1 MDFRDVHLRVLY
13 SFNYETKG
21 GRKISI
27 NEGEKLFLIRK
38 TNADWWQVIRNSSE
52 RPFFVPA
59 SYVEEI
65 KYDENKKDSSK
76 SHGCTSK
83 KRGVGPHTVSDNAGV
98 LNDMDMLEATVSV
111 AHTKKTFDKPMS
123 YKQQAVHN
131 ELSSL
136 NKRISSEKW
145 RLWAAEELVS
155 ELASTASLHSVEST
169 TYSNETFQRMTSE
182 QPNLQTELDSC
193 SDPLSL
199 TDKGSG
205 CDHKA
210 NIPAASCSEQLSV
223 PNKKGSIQSFSSAT
237 SGGKLQA
244 ELLRATT
251 EKPLSNKLIC
261 DTKKFEDSCKS
272 KNAEKRVA
280 LCKTDSKDIAV
291 IPEKQAAALLS
302 STKSSRSLGEK
313 LCGSY
318 VEFENHSYNP
328 GDIVGGFK
336 GPDQCSVHTD
346 MFSKMK
352 SKLKYSASFKTKR
365 ELQKLSEKREGNSV
379 LSSSWDKLEAAGQ
392 STNDILTNVDNGI
405 SSSAGNLKCSVV
417 EKKSSVSEGSHNNCA
432 PIPDLQNSGQCKAEE
447 NSLQPVSECDWN
459 ANYTAVVKEKVSTE
473 EHQEC
478 ERQVDILTSESH
490 SVSKDSSDSEQSKVL
505 VDSSG
510 GTLKSQKISSS
521 CESIEDW
528 REEDTVLEP
537 ECALDVVNIPLPDG
551 WIESYDEQLD
561 LPCYIHE
568 KSGEKW
574 FSSNDAEGRV
584 YFYQE
589 NSSESSWRLPEV
601 PSTMLEV
608 VPPATP
614 SSKETSKEKEKPT
627 VIISSDDSQIR
638 HQIEDEIRPTFR
650 MTKARSMLL
659 TDTKSRETTTKSSSV
674 PRNYLPIWDGV
685 VHTLKEGTLNKTKM
699 WEIGGK
705 KVRKNWSPSY
715 VVLSKFHLLFF
726 KDIKAY
732 NAVKLAVSPG
742 SASSSPD
749 LCIDLKGALV
759 EEAEKLSSRKYVF
772 AITTVQGLK
781 VLLQCDDKSL
791 YTDWYHA
798 VRNAI
803 RSITKESGLRN
814 SSSTK
819 DVGSFLNQAVSP
831 NQNRK
836 VPRIDRS
843 RSVKNKNKEGSLED
857 LASSPEDQQIGI
869 HTRLKN
875 FFLRRPL
882 KEALEQRGILKNE
895 AVFGCHL
902 PDVCNEEPFIP
913 LFVRKC
919 VEVIES
925 KDENMKTVGLY
936 RASGNLSQVQKIR
949 LQVNQDNYKA
959 LEEEEDVHVL
969 TGALKLFFRELKEPL
984 IPCKMFSKAL
994 DASSKSQEEEKLK
1007 DFQDIVKSL
1016 PKPNRCTLKFLLQHL
1031 LRVTEYKADNQMSIH
1046 TLAIVFGPSL
1056 MWPEEESQNIAFDF
1070 MMQNV
1075 VIEFLLKAFHN
1086 IFGDSCNVSA

>member
-1 MDFRDVHLRVLY
+1 MDVDVDGRAWWARAPPDVLLWLR
-13 SFNYETKG
+13 E
-21 GRKISI
+21 
-27 NEGEKLFLIRK
+27 
-38 TNADWWQVIRNSSE
+38 
-52 RPFFVPA
+52 
-59 SYVEEI
+59 
-65 KYDENKKDSSK
+65 
-76 SHGCTSK
+76 
-83 KRGVGPHTVSDNAGV
+83 
-98 LNDMDMLEATVSV
+98 
-111 AHTKKTFDKPMS
+111 
-123 YKQQAVHN
+123 
-131 ELSSL
+131 
-136 NKRISSEKW
+136 
-145 RLWAAEELVS
+145 
-155 ELASTASLHSVEST
+155 
-169 TYSNETFQRMTSE
+169 
-182 QPNLQTELDSC
+182 
-193 SDPLSL
+193 
-199 TDKGSG
+199 
-205 CDHKA
+205 
-210 NIPAASCSEQLSV
+210 
-223 PNKKGSIQSFSSAT
+223 
-237 SGGKLQA
+237 
-244 ELLRATT
+244 LRAAPDADDSAPAPAPVCC
-251 EKPLSNKLIC
+251 PLC
-261 DTKKFEDSCKS
+261 GPPPAPPRT
-272 KNAEKRVA
+272 
-280 LCKTDSKDIAV
+280 
-291 IPEKQAAALLS
+291 ALL
-302 STKSSRSLGEK
+302 K
-313 LCGSY
+313 LC
-318 VEFENHSYNP
+318 
-328 GDIVGGFK
+328 
-336 GPDQCSVHTD
+336 HTC
-346 MFSKMK
+346 
-352 SKLKYSASFKTKR
+352 LR
-365 ELQKLSEKREGNSV
+365 
-379 LSSSWDKLEAAGQ
+379 
-392 STNDILTNVDNGI
+392 
-405 SSSAGNLKCSVV
+405 
-417 EKKSSVSEGSHNNCA
+417 
-432 PIPDLQNSGQCKAEE
+432 
-447 NSLQPVSECDWN
+447 
-459 ANYTAVVKEKVSTE
+459 
-473 EHQEC
+473 
-478 ERQVDILTSESH
+478 
-490 SVSKDSSDSEQSKVL
+490 
-505 VDSSG
+505 
-510 GTLKSQKISSS
+510 SQ
-521 CESIEDW
+521 
-528 REEDTVLEP
+528 
-537 ECALDVVNIPLPDG
+537 
-551 WIESYDEQLD
+551 
-561 LPCYIHE
+561 
-568 KSGEKW
+568 W